1 MQKTE
6 IIAAQGDALS
16 VQLSTHDTEIKT
28 ILATHDADIKAA
40 LQAHHVA
47 ITNQL
52 TANQNQSVKIEIE
65 KALAD
70 TNDNKRI
77 AYFYLPQASGG
88 LRKSSGRPSTRPS
101 PTTRPPAS
109 APAVRSISLTRRTP
123 ATPPANTRRPTT
135 STPRRTRR
143 SQSRRR

>member
-1 MQKTE
+1 MRTPRSSPPR
-6 IIAAQGDALS
+6 ATPSAPS
-16 VQLSTHDTEIKT
+16 CPPTTREIKT
-28 ILATHDADIKAA
+28 FLATHDADIKAA

-52 TANQNQSVKIEIE
+52 TANQNQSVKMEIE
-65 KALAD
+65 QALAD

-77 AYFYLPQASGG
+77 SYFYLPQASGG
-88 LRKSSGRPSTRPS
+88 LLEVSGRPSTSHRQQSGRRRQHRPGGRS
-101 PTTRPPAS
+101 LNQADAS
-109 APAVRSISLTRRTP
+109 YAA
-123 ATPPANTRRPTT
+123 ANTRRPTT